1 MTSFLRRFG
10 AFVSFVL
17 AGFDRLRFRGESRRL
32 NNARG
37 LDSYLYQEKI
47 RYVDFRDHCKALTE
61 RLREQSERL
70 AQEHGVP
77 IKHLNSPNLDKEAT
91 ARALAAAQ
99 PCSHSMGQ
107 IALLTCVESCNS
119 YRCRK
124 NAEGRSYPVK
134 EHTRCRHD
142 YHYFQHPELGLCYVR
157 IQTYFPF
164 TVRVGLNGRQ
174 WLYQQLRKRGV
185 EFTHQRNLLMAVKDP
200 ALAQQLLDAQVQ
212 TDYVQLL
219 NTLVQ
224 PVQPLWQYL
233 QEEVHT
239 PYYWTCEQ
247 SEWANDLLFRS
258 RQDLARWYPR
268 WLRHAVQTLQCQDVL
283 RFMGLARLP
292 QSPQEVKIDLA
303 PRVEGSRVK
312 FWVGVNS
319 LKLYD
324 KESQS
329 LRPEH
334 TINQPG
340 KYKAFRTAENDP
352 QGEPSW
358 RPLRKGVADMAW
370 RAEIGQAVNNR
381 LLESL
386 ATVTDPQTLGTLLK
400 PLGEPV
406 FHQGKRRARALN
418 PLTGQD
424 GALIRLLAQGKYLV
438 EGFRN
443 ADLRAG
449 LFGEATDF
457 AERKRQSART
467 TRLLALLRAHGVI
480 VKVPKSHRYQLSALG
495 RRIATALRAAHNS
508 DVDRLTEAA

>member
-1 MTSFLRRFG
+1 MTTFLTRFA

-47 RYVDFRDHCKALTE
+47 RYVEFRDHCKALTE
-61 RLREQSERL
+61 KLRTRSEQL

-77 IKHLNSPNLDKEAT
+77 ILHLNSPTIDKEAT
-91 ARALAAAQ
+91 ARALALSK
-99 PCSHSMGQ
+99 PCSHSSGQ
-107 IALLTCVESCNS
+107 IAMLTCVESCNS

-185 EFTHQRNLLMAVKDP
+185 PFQHQRNLLVWVEDP
-200 ALAQQLLDAQVQ
+200 ALAQELLKEQVE

-219 NTLVQ
+219 DALVQ
-224 PVQPLWQYL
+224 PVQPLWRYL

-258 RQDLARWYPR
+258 RQQLAHWYPR
-268 WLRHAVQTLQCQDVL
+268 WVRHGIETLQCQDVL
-283 RFMGLARLP
+283 RYLGKAR
-292 QSPQEVKIDLA
+292 QCQEEVKIDLV
-303 PRVEGSRVK
+303 PRVEGARVK

-319 LKLYD
+319 LKFYD
-324 KESQS
+324 KEGLA

-340 KYKAFRTAENDP
+340 KYKAFRTPENDP
-352 QGEPSW
+352 NGNPTW

-386 ATVTDPQTLGTLLK
+386 ATVTDRQTLGALLK

-406 FHQGKRRARALN
+406 LREGKRQARALN

-424 GALIRLLAQGKYLV
+424 GVLIRLLAQGKYLV

-443 ADLRAG
+443 ADLREG
-449 LFGEATDF
+449 LFGPTMDLAQRRRE
-457 AERKRQSART
+457 SAKT
-467 TRLLALLRAHGVI
+467 TRLLALLRAHGLI
-480 VKVPKSHRYQLSALG
+480 IKVPKSHRYQLSALG
-495 RRIATALRAAHNS
+495 RRIATALHAAQES
-508 DVDRLTEAA
+508 EVERLTQAA

>member
-1 MTSFLRRFG
+1 MSTFLSRFG
-10 AFVSFVL
+10 ALVSFVL

-37 LDSYLYQEKI
+37 VDSYLYQEKI
-47 RYVDFRDHCKALTE
+47 RYVDFRDHCKGLTN
-61 RLREQSERL
+61 RLCSQSEQL
-70 AQEHGVP
+70 AQEQGVP
-77 IKHLNSPNLDKEAT
+77 IKHLNSPNTDKEAT

-99 PCSHSMGQ
+99 PCSQPLGAM
-107 IALLTCVESCNS
+107 ALLTCVESCNS

-124 NAEGRSYPVK
+124 NAEGRIYPVK
-134 EHTRCRHD
+134 EFTRCRHD

-157 IQTYFPF
+157 IQTHFPF

-185 EFTHQRNLLMAVKDP
+185 EFTHQRNLLVSVKDP
-200 ALAQQLLDAQVQ
+200 ALAQQLLKEQVQ

-219 NTLVQ
+219 AALVQ

-239 PYYWTCEQ
+239 PYYWMCEQ

-258 RQDLARWYPR
+258 REDLARWYPR
-268 WLRHAVQTLQCQDVL
+268 WVRHGVDTLQCKDVL
-283 RFMGLARLP
+283 RFLGKKRV
-292 QSPQEVKIDLA
+292 QQCQEEVKIDLA
-303 PRVEGSRVK
+303 PRVEGTRVK
-312 FWVGVNS
+312 FWLGVNS
-319 LKLYD
+319 LKFYD
-324 KESQS
+324 KEGLA

-352 QGEPSW
+352 DAEPTW

-386 ATVTDPQTLGTLLK
+386 ATVTDPQTLGALLK
-400 PLGEPV
+400 PLGQPV
-406 FHQGKRRARALN
+406 LQEGKRRARALN
-418 PLTGQD
+418 PLTGKD
-424 GALIRLLAQGKYLV
+424 GDLIRLLAQGKYLV

-443 ADLRAG
+443 ADLRAAW
-449 LFGEATDF
+449 FGTTTDLTQ
-457 AERKRQSART
+457 RRRQSAKM
-467 TRLLALLRAHGVI
+467 TRLLALLRAHGLI
-480 VKVPKSHRYQLSALG
+480 VKVPKSHRYQLSASG
-495 RRIATALRAAHNS
+495 RRIATALHAAHES
-508 DVDRLTEAA
+508 DVNRLTEAA